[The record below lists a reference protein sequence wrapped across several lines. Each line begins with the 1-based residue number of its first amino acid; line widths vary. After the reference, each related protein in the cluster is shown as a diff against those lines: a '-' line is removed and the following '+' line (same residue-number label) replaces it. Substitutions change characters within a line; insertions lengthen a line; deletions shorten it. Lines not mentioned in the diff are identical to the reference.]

1 MEKHVSYFDW
11 ELKFKK
17 KSTNKDHHAIQSK
30 DINTLGISSSE
41 FRSFLKEWTVKNLPD
56 KK

>member
-30 DINTLGISSSE
+30 DINTLGISNSG

>member
-17 KSTNKDHHAIQSK
+17 KSANKDHPAKKSK

-41 FRSFLKEWTVKNLPD
+41 FKSFLKEWTVKNLPD